1 VWKAKNERL
10 PAAVSLCITSLITC
24 GFGVQIADFGFAVA
38 VDEEGFCPPEL
49 RGTPR

>member
-1 VWKAKNERL
+1 VLKTGKKGVGR
-10 PAAVSLCITSLITC
+10 SLFITSLIPY
-24 GFGVQIADFGFAVA
+24 GFGVQIADFGFAVE